1 MGLRFRFRFASE
13 DHERYGDQWWTFNE
27 ADLARMRSREL
38 IAIER
43 ELRAE
48 LGINVYDAVMSLRQA
63 HREATAATLALMW
76 IARRMAGGVEPLSEF
91 DPMVLAARSEELP
104 EGDDADPPVRTSS
117 PSPESSGA

>member
-76 IARRMAGGVEPLSEF
+76 RVLKARPPSS
-91 DPMVLAARSEELP
+91 ARIF
-104 EGDDADPPVRTSS
+104 
-117 PSPESSGA
+117 SGPRSYAR